1 MVLPAATTGIAAVK
15 SIVSPEAAE
24 FDDAEIERLLE
35 ALDSRMLKRSVAL
48 RMGYIEASSA
58 MMAQYTAKLN
68 RRWFLLTK
76 RL

>member
-24 FDDAEIERLLE
+24 FDDAEIERLLD

-48 RMGYIEASSA
+48 RMG
-58 MMAQYTAKLN
+58 
-68 RRWFLLTK
+68 
-76 RL
+76 